1 MSRLASF
8 LKDNRAAGA
17 GEFALVLP
25 LFLIFIL
32 GTIDAG
38 RFAWEFNRGEK
49 ATQTGAR
56 WAVVT
61 NVLSPGLES
70 QSYVGT
76 TVGSVTLTQGDVI
89 PAAALGLMTCTSG
102 AGCVCTTA
110 PCPTPGTFRTSD
122 FTSMVNRMRQ
132 IWPAVQAANV
142 VVEYRGS
149 GLGFAGDPNGM
160 DISPLVTVRLQNMQ
174 FFALSLFLFTGN
186 LGMPDFS
193 YTLPMEDGSGTN
205 SN

>member
-1 MSRLASF
+1 MTCVISF
-8 LKDNRAAGA
+8 LKDRRAAGA
-17 GEFALVLP
+17 AEFALVLP
-25 LFLIFIL
+25 LFLMLLL

-49 ATQTGAR
+49 TTQTGAR

-61 NVLSPGLES
+61 NVLAPGLET
-70 QSYVGT
+70 QSYVGQ

-89 PAAALGLMTCTSG
+89 PAAALGLITCTSS
-102 AGCVCTTA
+102 AGCVCTTN
-110 PCPTPGTFRTSD
+110 PCPTPGTFRSGD
-122 FTSMVNRMRQ
+122 FTTMVNRMRQ
-132 IWPAVQAANV
+132 IWPAVQEGNV

-174 FFALSLFLFTGN
+174 FFPLSLFLFTGN

-193 YTLPMEDGSGTN
+193 YTLPMEDGDGTS